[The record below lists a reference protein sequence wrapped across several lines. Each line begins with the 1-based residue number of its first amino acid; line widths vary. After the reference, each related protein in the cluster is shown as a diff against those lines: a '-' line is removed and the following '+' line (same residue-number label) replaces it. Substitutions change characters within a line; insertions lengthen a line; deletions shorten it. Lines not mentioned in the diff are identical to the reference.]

1 MAYLNKKQYDYRREK
16 AAERMQK
23 NAEIN
28 TLTEEQ
34 HELIANL
41 CTARHE
47 LHSNKPI
54 IEDHQGLKNNL
65 LKINDEI
72 RKVGLEPMNFI
83 GFYSDGDYIDID
95 EINELERDNEDNDK
109 KQEWYD
115 SNYERISSE
124 LEDLNT
130 KIEKYLLEIDK
141 KYGTNYCPTGLLR
154 MEGNEINNIEKKN
167 NIMKSINTSE
177 NQESIIR
184 ELEIKLENKLISQ
197 YPNIDKQ
204 VIYDYIDSIGYAYR
218 WYDESKMTETEA
230 FDRYLKELSDLKH
243 IYKFGESQGIKNNTE
258 SNNKIKLL
266 DISVG
271 DVVNISDEYVHTNDP
286 NVSDSIT
293 VTITKINND
302 MDIEGSVEGN
312 PYINAFTLKN
322 IFKIVSK
329 KTKEKLTNE
338 NKINTESI
346 KLRNLIRDYL
356 FMLDCKEHINV
367 CAMIEQDTELNRLI
381 DIIESKMLADPDS
394 EIEKIVNEIELSTYN
409 F

>member
-1 MAYLNKKQYDYRREK
+1 
-16 AAERMQK
+16 
-23 NAEIN
+23 
-28 TLTEEQ
+28 
-34 HELIANL
+34 
-41 CTARHE
+41 
-47 LHSNKPI
+47 
-54 IEDHQGLKNNL
+54 
-65 LKINDEI
+65 
-72 RKVGLEPMNFI
+72 
-83 GFYSDGDYIDID
+83 
-95 EINELERDNEDNDK
+95 
-109 KQEWYD
+109 
-115 SNYERISSE
+115 
-124 LEDLNT
+124 
-130 KIEKYLLEIDK
+130 
-141 KYGTNYCPTGLLR
+141 
-154 MEGNEINNIEKKN
+154 
-167 NIMKSINTSE
+167 MKSINTSE